1 MDAGGAGICCTGL
14 SLSNHNSHVKRA
26 PAQPGDLMFKF
37 GLFAAYVCVKV
48 MRWVLAVAEK
58 LPPPVAEV

>member
-1 MDAGGAGICCTGL
+1 M

-37 GLFAAYVCVKV
+37 GLFAAHVCVKV
-48 MRWVLAVAEK
+48 MRRVLAVAEK

>member
-1 MDAGGAGICCTGL
+1 M
-14 SLSNHNSHVKRA
+14 SNGHRRSQA
-26 PAQPGDLMFKF
+26 ILMLKF